1 MACLAVMISAGMVS
15 CDDDDFTE
23 SIFDTTD
30 YPLDQ
35 TSYSFPLDT
44 FCKVHF
50 LEPYNMRYLYKM
62 EDIGSDMDYN
72 LVPCS
77 YDNSIT
83 LAVLCEY
90 LWFEVYK
97 NEVGELFLKNY
108 SPKII
113 HVIGSPA
120 YNPSSGTEVL
130 GTAEGGLKIT
140 LYNANNLDITDIDDL
155 NEKFFK
161 TMHHEFSHILNQ
173 NVNRPTD
180 FDLISNGKYNVMT
193 WQDTPDSVALGQGFV
208 SPYASSQASE
218 DWVEVIANYIVKD
231 TLTWNQM
238 LNSAEYEWET
248 VDEYDASSFDKAVAA
263 GADRDTLGYFVE
275 VSSYSTS
282 GTASTYTIQRKKVS
296 RDDTGTAI
304 ESSDGGWTYLDE
316 DGVNGRSVILE
327 KLEYCRDWLETY
339 FDYDLE
345 AMRTGVQKRQW
356 VTDENDDYVFEDG
369 YFINAFTYPVS
380 DGVTTLIDSLR
391 NEVLK
396 YAVE

>member
-1 MACLAVMISAGMVS
+1 
-15 CDDDDFTE
+15 
-23 SIFDTTD
+23 
-30 YPLDQ
+30 
-35 TSYSFPLDT
+35 
-44 FCKVHF
+44 
-50 LEPYNMRYLYKM
+50 M

-77 YDNSIT
+77 YDNSVT

-90 LWFEVYK
+90 LWFDVYK
-97 NEVGELFLKNY
+97 TRVGELFLKNY

-130 GTAEGGLKIT
+130 GTAEGGLKVT

-173 NVNRPTD
+173 NYNRPTD

-193 WQDTPDSVALGQGFV
+193 WQDTPDSIALGQGFV
-208 SPYASSQASE
+208 SPYASSQAGE

-231 TLTWNQM
+231 TLTWAQM
-238 LNSAEYEWET
+238 LNTAAYEWEQ
-248 VDEYDASSFDKAVAA
+248 VDEYDATLFDKAVAA

-282 GTASTYTIQRKKVS
+282 GVASTYTIQRKKVS
-296 RDDTGTAI
+296 RDADTGAAI
-304 ESSDGGWTYLDE
+304 ESSEGGWTYLDE
-316 DGVNGRSVILE
+316 DGVDGRAVILE
-327 KLEYCRDWLETY
+327 KLEYTRDWLATY

-345 AMRTGVQKRQW
+345 SMREGVQKRQW
-356 VTDENDDYVFEDG
+356 VTDENGDYVFGSDG
-369 YFINAFTYPVS
+369 KFINAFTYPVS

-391 NEVLK
+391 NEVFK
-396 YAVE
+396 YAAE